1 MNKDELAKEAALA
14 AARLRANLG
23 IGPGDAVCPFDIAEK
38 LEVPVRLVALP
49 SLEGIYSPE
58 PRPSILVSVE
68 RPAGRRRYT
77 CSHEI
82 GHHVFGHGLS
92 LDELAGDTSIEA
104 TAEEFLAQRF
114 AAALLMP
121 KLAVEAA
128 FARRGWSINAATPDM
143 IFMVAQELGVGF
155 TTLVGHLEQVLR
167 RLTRGRADEHRR
179 VPLAKLRRRVA
190 GFEVEHDAVVVDEHW
205 RRRTVDVEVGDV
217 LLVPPTAE
225 VAGSCASLVS
235 APVRHLVVCA
245 PGPATVSLRPNQ
257 PTIVVRSSRRQ
268 FTGLARYR
276 HLEDV
281 TDVE

>member
-1 MNKDELAKEAALA
+1 MNKVELAKEAALA

-23 IGPGDAVCPFDIAEK
+23 VGPGEAVCPFDIAEK
-38 LEVPVRLVALP
+38 LEVPARLVALP

-58 PRPSILVSVE
+58 PSPSILVSVE
-68 RPAGRRRYT
+68 RPAGRRRFT

-92 LDELAGDTSIEA
+92 LDELAGDAAMDA

-121 KLAVEAA
+121 KLVVESA
-128 FARRGWSINAATPDM
+128 FARRGWSIPAATPDM
-143 IFMVAQELGVGF
+143 IFIVAQELGVGF
-155 TTLVGHLEQVLR
+155 TTLVGHLEQVLH

-179 VPLAKLRRRVA
+179 VPLANLRRRVA
-190 GFEVEHDAVVVDEHW
+190 GFEVEHDAIVVDEHW
-205 RRRTVDVEVGDV
+205 SRRTVDVEVGDV
-217 LLVPPTAE
+217 MLLPPTAE
-225 VAGSCASLVS
+225 IAGSCASLVS
-235 APVRHLVVCA
+235 TPVRHLVVRA
-245 PGPATVSLRPNQ
+245 PGHATVSLQPNQ
-257 PTIVVRSSRRQ
+257 PTLVIRSSRRH

-276 HLEDV
+276 HLEDF

>member
-38 LEVPVRLVALP
+38 LELPVRLVALP

-92 LDELAGDTSIEA
+92 LDDLAGDASIEA

-128 FARRGWSINAATPDM
+128 FAQRGWSINAATPDM
-143 IFMVAQELGVGF
+143 VFMVAQELGVGF

-167 RLTRGRADEHRR
+167 RLPRGRADEHRR
-179 VPLAKLRRRVA
+179 VPLAKLRRRIA
-190 GFEVEHDAVVVDEHW
+190 GFEIEHDAVVVDEHW

-235 APVRHLVVCA
+235 APVRHFVVCA
-245 PGPATVSLRPNQ
+245 PGPATVSLGPNQ
-257 PTIVVRSSRRQ
+257 PTIVIRSSRRQ